1 MSIRLTL
8 AVLSALSL
16 AGLAPRADDPT
27 PFELAALS
35 GTDLRTE
42 HFVLRRKTTDAKG
55 RTTAE
60 VAGFVEWRRR
70 EAQHGV
76 QLECDTRFL
85 RGQLAID
92 GARDAQRVLHVECL
106 TDTSARCVW
115 RELGPGSG
123 RSIQGEWS
131 RDGGSLDIA
140 EWSPSG
146 TKKGTLV
153 AAKGVVMPLYL
164 TELVRHGRVTA
175 GTITEFDPLAR
186 TLEPLTVRTLYL
198 EGSALAGPDHE
209 GLEHTGTG
217 REDAGREDAAQ
228 RAEAARSRSLRTVEF
243 VRADGTLAGRYR
255 FAGVDLVAFQWQEG
269 GLFGQRVDAEEYAR
283 LFAENAPRLAEDA
296 TGEARPAAIARD
308 R

>member
-1 MSIRLTL
+1 MSLRLTL
-8 AVLSALSL
+8 VALSVLGL
-16 AGLAPRADDPT
+16 AFSAPRADDPT
-27 PFELAALS
+27 PFELAALNGS
-35 GTDLRTE
+35 DLRVE
-42 HFVLRRKTTDAKG
+42 HFVLQRKTTDASG
-55 RTTAE
+55 RATSE

-70 EAQHGV
+70 EAEHGV

-85 RGQLAID
+85 RGKLAID

-106 TDTSARCVW
+106 TETSARCVW

-131 RDGGSLDIA
+131 RDGGALDIA

-153 AAKGVVMPLYL
+153 ASKGVVMPLYL

-175 GTITEFDPLAR
+175 GTITAFDPVAR
-186 TLEPLTVRTLYL
+186 TLEALTVRTLYL
-198 EGSALAGPDHE
+198 GGPEHSGSEQLDDSAPS
-209 GLEHTGTG
+209 
-217 REDAGREDAAQ
+217 
-228 RAEAARSRSLRTVEF
+228 SRGLRTVEF

-269 GLFGQRVDAEEYAR
+269 GLFGRRVDAEEYAR
-283 LFAENAPRLAEDA
+283 LFAQNAPRLAEDA